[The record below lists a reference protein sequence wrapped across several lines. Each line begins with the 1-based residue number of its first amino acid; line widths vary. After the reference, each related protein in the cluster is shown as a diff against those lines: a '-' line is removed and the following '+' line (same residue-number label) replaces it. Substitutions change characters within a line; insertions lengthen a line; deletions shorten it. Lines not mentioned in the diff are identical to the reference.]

1 MIIITTKR
9 KGIFKFHILFLK
21 KMTNKIF
28 DEVHPKKE
36 EERMKRKQQQQAKD
50 NSILLGIRK

>member
-36 EERMKRKQQQQAKD
+36 ERMKRKQQQQPKD